1 MEALLVDNLI
11 SEWLD
16 YLTKTCRFHKTL
28 SQLIPKQTLYFYIP
42 MPLAV
47 PDSFWIY
54 SLVISFALGSFKPTA
69 EMKSHLPL
77 NFVFQFKSASNQCSS
92 QWIYFQ
98 CFFVFFIHKH
108 IPLHFNSHERWH
120 CACILGVSAYESF
133 HCSCKPLLHRIPCFF
148 FWILLII
155 KFLFLL
161 FSLFVIPFISIKKTT
176 LFSLGTSSLQKLG
189 FTFFLKDRYHMY
201 YSSYTS
207 QIKLR

>member
-28 SQLIPKQTLYFYIP
+28 PQLIPKQTLYFYIP

-92 QWIYFQ
+92 QWIYEFIFSVSS
-98 CFFVFFIHKH
+98 CFLFTNTSHYTSTATRDGTVLASWVCLLMRAFIAVAN
-108 IPLHFNSHERWH
+108 LCSTEL
-120 CACILGVSAYESF
+120 LG
-133 HCSCKPLLHRIPCFF
+133 F
-148 FWILLII
+148 FWN
-155 KFLFLL
+155 
-161 FSLFVIPFISIKKTT
+161 
-176 LFSLGTSSLQKLG
+176 
-189 FTFFLKDRYHMY
+189 FTY
-201 YSSYTS
+201 Y
-207 QIKLR
+207 